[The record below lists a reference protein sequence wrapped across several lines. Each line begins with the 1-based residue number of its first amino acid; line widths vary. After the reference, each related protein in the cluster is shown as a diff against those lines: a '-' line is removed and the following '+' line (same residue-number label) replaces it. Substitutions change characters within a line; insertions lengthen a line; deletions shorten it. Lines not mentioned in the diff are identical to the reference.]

1 MNVKIYGIQK
11 LTLLDFPGHLAAV
24 LFLGGCSFRCP
35 FCQNGPLVLDLSSSD
50 PLDPEEVFSFLRK
63 RAGILEGVCVSGGE
77 PTLHRD
83 LPLLF
88 QKLKEMGY
96 LTKLDTNGTNPE
108 MLGELLRENLL
119 DYAAMDIKGG
129 RKNYLKIAG
138 LENPGGE
145 ALLKKVFQSARLLIE
160 SRIDFEFRTTAVKG
174 LHTEEDFLDIIQWLS
189 GDFPYYLQTF
199 QDCEGVLQK
208 NHSFRAFSYEEMER
222 FRSLVRKKIPRVQ
235 LRGIEENKKN
245 SLQI

>member
-88 QKLKEMGY
+88 QKLKDMGY

-129 RKNYLKIAG
+129 RKNYLEITG
-138 LENPGGE
+138 LENP
-145 ALLKKVFQSARLLIE
+145 A
-160 SRIDFEFRTTAVKG
+160 
-174 LHTEEDFLDIIQWLS
+174 
-189 GDFPYYLQTF
+189 
-199 QDCEGVLQK
+199 
-208 NHSFRAFSYEEMER
+208 
-222 FRSLVRKKIPRVQ
+222 
-235 LRGIEENKKN
+235 
-245 SLQI
+245 

>member
-1 MNVKIYGIQK
+1 
-11 LTLLDFPGHLAAV
+11 
-24 LFLGGCSFRCP
+24 
-35 FCQNGPLVLDLSSSD
+35 
-50 PLDPEEVFSFLRK
+50 
-63 RAGILEGVCVSGGE
+63 
-77 PTLHRD
+77 
-83 LPLLF
+83 
-88 QKLKEMGY
+88 MGY

-138 LENPGGE
+138 LENPGGD

-160 SRIDFEFRTTAVKG
+160 SRIDFEFRTTAVK
-174 LHTEEDFLDIIQWLS
+174 DFTQKKIFLTSYS
-189 GDFPYYLQTF
+189 GSPEIFLTICRPFRT
-199 QDCEGVLQK
+199 CEGVLQK

-235 LRGIEENKKN
+235 LRG
-245 SLQI
+245 S